1 MKYYIIAGER
11 SGDLHGAN
19 LYKAL
24 KRHDPEAVGM
34 GIGGDYLK
42 EAGVRLSKNYEELA
56 LIGFL
61 EVIEKLGVIRAALK
75 QVKKEL
81 EEQKPDVLILI
92 DYAGFNMRVAKFAKT
107 IGIKIFY
114 YISPKIWAW
123 NQSRAFKIKRL
134 VDRMFVILP
143 FEKEFYKRFDY
154 EVDYV
159 GNPVLD
165 AIQDFS
171 PNLSFI
177 SDNKLDDK
185 PMIAVLPG
193 SRKNEIES
201 TLFRMLS
208 ILPAF
213 PDHQFVVAAVGNHP
227 AKYYEQFRRNGRVQ
241 IVMDQT
247 YDLLHRAEIALVASG
262 TATLETALFRVPQ
275 VVCYRVNALSY
286 FIAKQLIKVKFI
298 SLVNLIADRKV
309 VTELIQ
315 DDFTPANVRDEMHKI
330 EMGAPG
336 RLEIMQ
342 GYDEVKEK
350 IGDAGASERA
360 AELMVRYLSEK

>member
-1 MKYYIIAGER
+1 
-11 SGDLHGAN
+11 
-19 LYKAL
+19 
-24 KRHDPEAVGM
+24 M
-34 GIGGDYLK
+34 GIGGDYMK
-42 EAGVRLSKNYEELA
+42 DAGITLSINYEELA

-61 EVIEKLGVIRAALK
+61 EVIEKLGVIRSALK

-92 DYAGFNMRVAKFAKT
+92 DYAGFNMRVASFAKEM
-107 IGIKIFY
+107 GIRIFY

-123 NQSRAFKIKRL
+123 NQGRAHKIKRL

-143 FEKEFYKRFDY
+143 FEKEFYKQFDY

-165 AIQDFS
+165 SIQDFT
-171 PNLSFI
+171 PNPTFTQ
-177 SDNKLDDK
+177 DNKLDDK
-185 PMIAVLPG
+185 PIIAVLPG

-201 TLFRMLS
+201 TLYRMLS
-208 ILPAF
+208 VLPAF
-213 PDHQFVVAAVGNHP
+213 PEHQFVVAAVGNHP

-241 IVMDQT
+241 IVFDQT
-247 YDLLHRAEIALVASG
+247 YDLLHKAELAIVTSG
-262 TATLETALFRVPQ
+262 TATLETALMRVPQ
-275 VVCYRVNALSY
+275 VVCYRVNSLSY
-286 FIAKQLIKVKFI
+286 LIAKMLIKIKFI

-315 DDFTPANVRDEMHKI
+315 DDFTPANVREEMHRI

-336 RLEIMQ
+336 RVEIMQ

-350 IGDAGASERA
+350 IGNAGASERA
-360 AELMVRYLSEK
+360 AALMVGYLKGSN